1 MEREYQSPMGREMGL
16 TVAASKTPVLRTRQ
30 GHAPRGVRRRGE
42 GPLRQDE
49 AHRRRETVALPQER
63 QLRR

>member
-1 MEREYQSPMGREMGL
+1 MEREYQLISNEMGFL
-16 TVAASKTPVLRTRQ
+16 VAPSSNMPVLRTRQ

-49 AHRRRETVALPQER
+49 AHRRRETVALPEER